1 MPHDVELQFAAR
13 TDTGQVRSHNE
24 DAITYSA
31 EHGFAILADG
41 MGGYSA
47 GEVASGIATLEIEE
61 SLETALQTTRGGWT
75 KDSGQLL
82 RDAILHAN
90 ISIIEAA
97 RREPR
102 YSGMGT
108 TIVATL
114 FHHDKLTVAHIGDSR
129 AYRFRAGRLEAITRD
144 HSVLQ
149 EQIDAGLI
157 SVEDARFAQNRNLLT
172 RAMGIE
178 DDVEVEVHEHVTQAG
193 DLYLLCSDGLFDM
206 VPDEEIAIILA
217 DGARDLDAACDALV
231 AEANR
236 MGGRDNISVVLVLVR
251 STSPEAGEGMLGRVL
266 GWIK

>member
-1 MPHDVELQFAAR
+1 MPHNVELQFAAK
-13 TDTGQVRSHNE
+13 TDTGLVRSHNE
-24 DAITYSA
+24 DAITFSA

-61 SLETALQTTRGGWT
+61 SLETALQSTRSGWNKET
-75 KDSGQLL
+75 GQLL

-90 ISIIEAA
+90 IAIIEAA

-108 TIVATL
+108 TIVTAL

-129 AYRFRAGRLEAITRD
+129 AYRFRAGQLEAITRD

-178 DDVEVEVHEHVTQAG
+178 EDVEVEVHEHDTQAG
-193 DLYLLCSDGLFDM
+193 DVYLLCSDGLFDM
-206 VPDEEIAIILA
+206 VPDEEIATILA
-217 DGARDLDAACDALV
+217 RDGQDLDAASEALV
-231 AEANR
+231 AEANQ
-236 MGGRDNISVVLVLVR
+236 MGGRDNISVVLVQVLAN
-251 STSPEAGEGMLGRVL
+251 SAEAGEGVLGKVL